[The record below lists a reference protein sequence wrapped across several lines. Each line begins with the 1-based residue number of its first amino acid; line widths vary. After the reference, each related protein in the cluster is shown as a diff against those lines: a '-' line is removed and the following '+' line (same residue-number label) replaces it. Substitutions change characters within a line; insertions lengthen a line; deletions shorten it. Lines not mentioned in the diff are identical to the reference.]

1 MQFNYSHIYFI
12 GIGGIGMS
20 NLARYFHAKGKGV
33 AGYDKTRTPLTDE
46 LAAEGIDIHY
56 HDAPD
61 ALPADFLNKATTL
74 VVRTPAVPSDLGE
87 LRFFIDNGYRVLK
100 RAEVLGLVSAESK
113 GLCIAGTHGKT
124 TTSMMTAHLLKQS
137 HVDCNAFLGGIS
149 NNYETNLLLSDKSD
163 LTIIEADEYDR
174 SFHHLSPY
182 MAVVTSVDP
191 DHLDIYGT
199 HEAYLESFAHFTSLI
214 GSGGCLILKKGLP
227 LRPRLQE
234 GVRLFTY
241 SVTDEADFFASN
253 IHYEPGRLFFDF
265 TRLGVCLK
273 GIELGVPVRVNVENA
288 VAAMAL
294 AHLNGV
300 TDEELRTGML
310 TFRGTRRRF
319 DRVVNRDDFVYI
331 DDYAH
336 HPNELKASIQSI
348 KELYPG
354 KKVTGIFQP
363 HLYSR
368 TRDFADEFAHVL
380 SLLDD
385 LILLDIYPAREK
397 PIPGVT
403 SEMILQKVELAT
415 KVVTSLTKVFEVL
428 DQKQPEVLVTLG
440 AGNIDTLVP
449 LLKKRYEVC

>member
-20 NLARYFHAKGKGV
+20 NLARYFHTKGKQV

-46 LAAEGIDIHY
+46 LTAEGMDIHY

-61 ALPADFLNKATTL
+61 ELPAEFKDKTNTL
-74 VVRTPAVPSDLGE
+74 VVRTPAVPDELGE
-87 LRFFIDNGYRVLK
+87 LRYFIDNGFCVLK
-100 RAEVLGLVSAESK
+100 RAEVLGVVSAESK

-174 SFHHLSPY
+174 SFHHLTPW
-182 MAVVTSVDP
+182 MAVITSVDP

-214 GSGGCLILKKGLP
+214 RPGGCLVIKKDLP
-227 LRPRLQE
+227 LQPRLQE
-234 GVRLFTY
+234 GVRQYTY
-241 SVTDEADFFASN
+241 SVSSEADFYASN

-265 TRLGVCLK
+265 TRFGVTLSN
-273 GIELGVPVRVNVENA
+273 IELGVPVRVNVENA
-288 VAAMAL
+288 VAAMAI
-294 AHLNGV
+294 AHLNGA
-300 TDEELRTGML
+300 TDEELRAGIGS
-310 TFRGTRRRF
+310 FKGTRRRF
-319 DRVVNRDDFVYI
+319 DRVVNREDFVYI

-336 HPNELKASIQSI
+336 HPEELQASIQSI

-368 TRDFADEFAHVL
+368 TNDFADEFARVL
-380 SLLDD
+380 SLLDE
-385 LILLDIYPAREK
+385 LILLDIYPAREI

-403 SEMILQKVELAT
+403 SEMILQKVNLT
-415 KVVTSLTKVFEVL
+415 SKTVTSLSKVFEVL
-428 DQKQPEVLVTLG
+428 DKKQPEVLVTLG
-440 AGNIDTLVP
+440 AGNIDTLVS